1 MIMSVHLI
9 TGHAETAHVTAADAG
24 SFNAALL
31 GSGAYIMNI
40 GNKCDI
46 QVVSNNSVKI
56 LDGDIL
62 FQGRHIRITG
72 TEELTIENGTQEL
85 SRNDL
90 IVLKYSKD
98 SNTGLESA
106 ELKVVKGTPGETAT
120 DPTITSGDILSGDL
134 VSEVA
139 IYRLPLSGINLGT
152 PIRLINYTENFQAK
166 ADASDLTAHTG
177 DTDIHVTAAQ
187 KTVWDGKVNK
197 SGDEMTGDLRI
208 SKSQFPR
215 VLLKESTNNT
225 QSQIMLGTKNL
236 AMGIYNVQEGNTY
249 RQLTLFNS
257 DAKTLEQSFVL
268 ADVVSG
274 TNNLYPVYGTHN
286 VTVSTAAPT
295 TTLGNGVIHMVY
307 DA

>member
-1 MIMSVHLI
+1 MSVHLI

-187 KTVWDGKVNK
+187 KTAWTEHAANK
-197 SGDEMTGDLRI
+197 ENPHEVTAAQAGALPLTGGTMTGNLIARTNAAIGTAQVRNIYAGTTDLTAGT
-208 SKSQFPR
+208 STLATG
-215 VLLKESTNNT
+215 VL
-225 QSQIMLGTKNL
+225 
-236 AMGIYNVQEGNTY
+236 Y
-249 RQLTLFNS
+249 
-257 DAKTLEQSFVL
+257 FV
-268 ADVVSG
+268 
-274 TNNLYPVYGTHN
+274 YE
-286 VTVSTAAPT
+286 
-295 TTLGNGVIHMVY
+295 
-307 DA
+307 